1 MSFDVIIRFSPCYD
15 HVLIFTAS
23 SEFHMSGKTCL
34 SRSQRFRIALES
46 RKNGNS
52 VDEACKMSGISRSSY
67 FRWQNML
74 KEYCQDRGG
83 DESLDWAFDNLDV
96 VLAPRSKRPKN
107 LARKIGQEKID
118 KILEEARSGGH
129 RSGLSVA
136 NSLRKKGM
144 A

>member
-1 MSFDVIIRFSPCYD
+1 
-15 HVLIFTAS
+15 
-23 SEFHMSGKTCL
+23 
-34 SRSQRFRIALES
+34 
-46 RKNGNS
+46 
-52 VDEACKMSGISRSSY
+52 
-67 FRWQNML
+67 ML
-74 KEYCQDRGG
+74 KQYCQDRGG
-83 DESLDWAFDNLDV
+83 DESLDWAFDNLDL

-144 A
+144 AISTKKVISVLREEGVYSDLKKGTL